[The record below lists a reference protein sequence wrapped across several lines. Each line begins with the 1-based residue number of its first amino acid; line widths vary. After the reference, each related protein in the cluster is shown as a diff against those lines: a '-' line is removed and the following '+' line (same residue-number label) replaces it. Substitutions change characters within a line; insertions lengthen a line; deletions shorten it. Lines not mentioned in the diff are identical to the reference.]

1 MKVKFNHFERVAGL
15 FVMFAFVGLLAF
27 ALAVAIQRGFFE
39 PKVRLQTTLQNADGV
54 REGTLV
60 AMQGLRIGQVDD
72 VELISAEE
80 VYVSFRIGRKYLDK
94 VRSDSVVRAV
104 RPFVIGEKTLEIT
117 VGSFAAP
124 PVAEN
129 AMLLS
134 MPSADIMD
142 ILSGRAVGPYVEI
155 LGKMTENLKFVAEAF
170 MDPKRSRSLVKMF
183 DEMGPLVRNASA
195 LTGEANVLLKAA
207 NKDQQLVKVVG
218 NLVAITNELHRAM
231 PEITKHSP
239 EMLGHLSKIAR
250 NMAVLTD
257 ELQKT
262 LPAMQK
268 LAPEIPRASE
278 RAIEALD
285 ETVVTLKALQKSF
298 LLRGN
303 AREVREEEA
312 IAKKVKEESEKSRV
326 PASGDEP
333 AASKEGLK

>member
-15 FVMFAFVGLLAF
+15 FVIVAAMGLLVF
-27 ALAVAIQRGFFE
+27 ALAVAIQRGVFE
-39 PKVRLQTTLQNADGV
+39 PKVRLQTTLENADGV
-54 REGTLV
+54 REGTIV
-60 AMQGLRIGQVDD
+60 AMQGLRIGQVDE
-72 VELISAEE
+72 VELISSEE
-80 VYVSFRIGRKYLDK
+80 VFVSFRIGKKYLSK
-94 VRSDSVVRAV
+94 IRSDSVVRAV
-104 RPFVIGEKTLEIT
+104 RPFIIGEKTLEIT
-117 VGSFAAP
+117 IGSISSP
-124 PVAEN
+124 PAVEN
-129 AMLLS
+129 AMLRS

-195 LTGEANVLLKAA
+195 LTGEAHTLLKAA
-207 NKDQQLVKVVG
+207 NKDQQLVKVIG
-218 NLVAITNELHRAM
+218 NLVDITNELHKAM
-231 PEITKHSP
+231 PEISKQSP

-312 IAKKVKEESEKSRV
+312 IARKVKEEAEKSRV
-326 PASGDEP
+326 PASGEQVAP
-333 AASKEGLK
+333 PGESPK